1 MNPIGSLRLSTLIVL
16 IGCIPISA
24 PSAVAGHDDA
34 SIELIARTRPAV
46 VNIEAKSP
54 LSTRMGPLGDLL
66 SKSPA
71 SQQTGDRTKWYTS
84 VASGVIW
91 DSIGHIVTTAS
102 LIQDA
107 EQISVRL
114 ISGDV
119 YPAQLVGK
127 DEETNL
133 AVLQITSETR
143 PQFPHLSPRD
153 SNLPEG
159 AWVALLGYGIGGV
172 PSIATGVAGIPPEQF
187 DPNRNWFQFTA
198 PVRPGN
204 SGSAL
209 IDSNGHLAGIVLGR
223 EEDSGF
229 QAVIHLLTRQS
240 SSSESHS
247 PGSRSNSISN
257 FGIAIPIAMASDVI
271 REIIAS
277 GNYVRGW
284 IGVIVEADNTGKSPC
299 LRITDIVEGSPA
311 DDAGLNP
318 GDRLLKI
325 DDQELSLPSE
335 LGRLVTRSNIGRKL
349 PLVYERSGTRQT
361 LELEI
366 RPKPDRMPQISE
378 KVQKTKA
385 VLTSRDLGIQI
396 DNMTPALRQHLKAP
410 QNNGVLVVDVTD
422 TGILHHGDVS
432 VGDIITHLSGR
443 VIKSVDEFNEQLNV
457 TDLKGATHL
466 TIFRN
471 GNQLQVSIPLYKL
484 QTRGTADTMQ
494 IDLQK

>member
-1 MNPIGSLRLSTLIVL
+1 MNFLGSLCFSTFIVL
-16 IGCIPISA
+16 IGFIQYPIHTA
-24 PSAVAGHDDA
+24 IAGHDDT
-34 SIELIARTRPAV
+34 SIEMIARTRPAV

-71 SQQTGDRTKWYTS
+71 SDQPSEKTKWYTS

-91 DSIGHIVTTAS
+91 DSDGHIVTTAS

-107 EQISVRL
+107 EKISVRL

-119 YPAQLVGK
+119 FPAELVGK

-133 AVLQITSETR
+133 AVLKITSETR
-143 PQFPHLSPRD
+143 TQFPHLSPRD
-153 SNLPEG
+153 SSLPEG

-172 PSIATGVAGIPPEQF
+172 PSISTGVAGIPPEQF

-209 IDSNGHLAGIVLGR
+209 IDSTGQLAGIVLGR

-229 QAVIHLLTRQS
+229 QAVIHLLTRQNTTAD
-240 SSSESHS
+240 SHS
-247 PGSRSNSISN
+247 SNSRSNSVSN
-257 FGIAIPIAMASDVI
+257 FGIAIPISLATDVI
-271 REIIAS
+271 REIITS

-284 IGVIVEADNTGKSPC
+284 IGVIVEADNTGKSTC

-335 LGRLVTRSNIGRKL
+335 LGRLVNRSNIGRKL
-349 PLVYERSGTRQT
+349 PLVFERDGTRQT

-366 RPKPDRMPQISE
+366 RRKPDRMPQISG
-378 KVQKTKA
+378 KVHKA
-385 VLTSRDLGIQI
+385 STLLTCRDLGIQI
-396 DNMTPALRQHLKAP
+396 NNMTPALRQHLKAP
-410 QNNGVLVVDVTD
+410 QSNGVLVVDVVD
-422 TGILHHGDVS
+422 TGILHNGDIS
-432 VGDIITHLSGR
+432 VGDILTHLAGR
-443 VIKSVDEFNEQLNV
+443 AIKTVDEFNQQLNAI
-457 TDLKGATHL
+457 DLKGATQI
-466 TIFRN
+466 TMIRN
-471 GNQLQVSIPLYKL
+471 GKQLQISIPLYKL
-484 QTRGTADTMQ
+484 MTGNPTDTMQ
-494 IDLQK
+494 VDLQR